1 MGLYGCCGIIF
12 LVFLFI
18 CCQGNNFNR
27 YPSVSATYF
36 VLPTSTLYEITTSQ
50 VETTVGTIC
59 YIPVSANLS
68 QCRNNKGG
76 VEEEP
81 NIIDISENASIEI
94 ITTTVLRYFVISTDE
109 TDNKYFDWLNVTVSR
124 RHQGRND
131 SQLNTTGLITTETFH
146 WRFCLAK
153 WWPKETI
160 FPLLGQQR
168 PLCWST
174 GWQRCWRKAE

>member
-36 VLPTSTLYEITTSQ
+36 LPTSTLYEITTSQ

-109 TDNKYFDWLNVTVSR
+109 TDKYFD
-124 RHQGRND
+124 
-131 SQLNTTGLITTETFH
+131 
-146 WRFCLAK
+146 
-153 WWPKETI
+153 
-160 FPLLGQQR
+160 
-168 PLCWST
+168 
-174 GWQRCWRKAE
+174 